1 MDAAFAKY
9 SMKGGK
15 VRKSHVEKLV
25 LDPPSEAIEDI
36 QTAFRELVCP
46 EGPQQQVGAV
56 DKLLSAGLSSEDSA
70 KICTTVFLS
79 SLLQLKPKVQLRS
92 KILKCLPVLA
102 ASHPEAYKACAL
114 SHLQAAATD
123 TTDLFRLVQGVSLLV
138 EERNT
143 IFLTVNNEEEP
154 HCSVDPSDWL
164 IHQPVII
171 QAVVQGIRLLWKS
184 SLKESS
190 TVEASSA
197 LQQVQQLVKSGTH
210 FFQQHYSACE
220 DTNAS
225 SKELLEGVLDLL
237 HHPACP
243 LDLRVNCG
251 QLLVLV
257 YSLVSEG
264 NLCCLVK
271 NVINKTEQY
280 GDLPSVG
287 QLAVING
294 VLCVTLSRNLYSQ
307 EDEPPLGI
315 EVIQACLTLA
325 SNTSDG
331 NIALS
336 AIRVIHQWT
345 LRTLEAQQA
354 GVLSDDTKSKLD
366 MSSPLMSWLL
376 DYLWLSWDHFLDSVK
391 HSTRET
397 FLNHLKIQQGVNE
410 EKCKQQLLSICAEF
424 VPQLSQRRYRCSA
437 VSCMVPVLGAELLLT
452 LYPDLPSTL
461 VTYLKEPSMASH
473 ASELLQAL
481 FQHHLKEVSLVCWQN
496 VWLTNFID
504 LFSKEM
510 QPYGYESLFKKLL
523 FACPES
529 LDTAVQWLVKC
540 SENPVSEKLCLLI
553 MCVKI
558 GRCSP
563 QWITKCN
570 NVAKQHNTS
579 LWKAMLP
586 YKIIEL
592 CLSHRDESVQEA
604 AYSLLCESPKS
615 TELPEARDLEL
626 ILDYCTHS
634 ITSHSPSHR
643 QHLVKSTKKL
653 FVRMREGSIALV
665 RSNKTRKLTSTD
677 LVINK
682 QSLFC
687 KRLFSLMV
695 QSISYGANA
704 SRRSTALQVLEV
716 FQEIIVEGCVEIL
729 NIGHLTQQEVYL
741 DTLLSVLD
749 DSFETNKVITLKL
762 LLSCFKKDMIQQS
775 QKLESLLTASLSLAS
790 SCRPPDSLTAA
801 YVLKFLC
808 HHPSAVEAVSKR
820 STDKASCG
828 SPRGVM
834 CNHLLECLQKEV
846 QFARKTLLSAAAS
859 GPMYGF
865 LLCLRMQLSD
875 MPEKEC
881 TNNHSE
887 WVLIVHEI
895 LEVCYTVSELVAP
908 VVRNS
913 SPEGHLPM
921 DLSPESLESLT
932 AALKVSLGNQQNQEE
947 IILSQNCKP
956 DELVKAHAVSAQML
970 LLCAWRCVKEVSL
983 IFGELI
989 QQVPLSSSNLCLLA
1003 VKDVEDIGQYFLSQL
1018 LETKHRGA
1026 FEQTYVGFSRI
1037 CQRLW
1042 QCNEEPMRKLPE
1054 KWLTE
1059 VLNSIQDSNDTRLCS
1074 TRRSA
1079 GVPFIMQAVLSSEP
1093 SVWGAACLKRTMTLL
1108 LKLASESQYEGSD
1121 ARIHAFN
1128 ILRSLYRD
1136 TRLGDHIIMY
1146 VSDGVKAALNGYKS
1160 NAWAE
1165 RNAASLLFASLVT
1178 RMLGVKQ
1185 TQDDLNRKNAMSALV
1200 FFRRYPELFDFL
1212 KDELDAG
1219 AAGIKEGR
1227 LVPALFPTLLLLAR
1241 LAPAPL
1247 EGRTSAVSMAS
1258 FSPAILQC
1266 ASSCVLQ
1273 LRTLASHALVPLVAP
1288 SQLSQVA
1295 GQLCQRAASTTN
1307 QNLLHGSLLCLSKLL
1322 KNYIGNIEND
1332 IDNIV
1337 RDIVA
1342 LSWSATESNPC
1353 LVTRSCALE
1362 LFTFLNSKQ
1371 LIQETSLVFKS
1382 IHSGA
1387 LALIHSD
1394 SMSLNSQPWS
1404 TLCKKQAAKL
1414 VLTSCVNNTC
1424 DLQRIYNSFVNNNCS
1439 DVRMCTL
1446 EHLVSLEN
1454 LPTYIFSI
1462 LRERM
1467 TYEEVN
1473 SNCLQLV
1480 YQIMSR
1486 VIHQH
1491 KEEPCLL
1498 SLLLHSTSRSK
1509 EEASSEL
1516 KAAMI
1521 QFSSACVFTL
1531 LSVTPTV
1538 SFEKEFDQWLEMVVE
1553 CSASECD
1560 NEERQAVAEGL
1571 TRVLP
1576 SLLSHPS
1583 ISPLS
1588 RLKAM
1593 EVLVVQLQD
1602 DNSQVQETAAEGAAC
1617 LCTQSVCLSPPRAVT
1632 KVCDFIGTIGTPQA
1646 VSLLVKLCLKED
1658 LPEGFGLSQDED
1670 RVFNKGEV
1678 NIYKESLWLA
1688 RAASLSLSSYLS
1700 TCPPESET
1708 PLFFESFI
1716 VPHLVTSSLKEDLR
1730 EQESCRDIQIS
1741 LCELLKLLQQD
1752 ILHLF
1757 QQVASVTDMAVY
1769 CVKNVEA
1776 LFVRLGC
1783 RSALWK
1789 VLTHYHSAASP
1800 EVTSVA
1806 VALQRSTIKGRLVHE
1821 IICDLS
1827 YTGTG
1832 HIIK

>member
-1 MDAAFAKY
+1 M
-9 SMKGGK
+9 
-15 VRKSHVEKLV
+15 E
-25 LDPPSEAIEDI
+25 
-36 QTAFRELVCP
+36 T
-46 EGPQQQVGAV
+46 
-56 DKLLSAGLSSEDSA
+56 
-70 KICTTVFLS
+70 
-79 SLLQLKPKVQLRS
+79 
-92 KILKCLPVLA
+92 
-102 ASHPEAYKACAL
+102 
-114 SHLQAAATD
+114 
-123 TTDLFRLVQGVSLLV
+123 
-138 EERNT
+138 
-143 IFLTVNNEEEP
+143 
-154 HCSVDPSDWL
+154 
-164 IHQPVII
+164 
-171 QAVVQGIRLLWKS
+171 
-184 SLKESS
+184 
-190 TVEASSA
+190 SSA
-197 LQQVQQLVKSGTH
+197 LQQIQQLVKSGTH

-220 DTNAS
+220 DTNVS
-225 SKELLEGVLDLL
+225 SKELLEGALDLL
-237 HHPACP
+237 RHPACP

-251 QLLVLV
+251 QLFVLV

-264 NLCCLVK
+264 KLDCLVK
-271 NVINKTEQY
+271 SVMAKTEQY

-287 QLAVING
+287 QLALING

-307 EDEPPLGI
+307 ECEPPLGV

-325 SNTSDG
+325 ANTSDG

-336 AIRVIHQWT
+336 AVRVIHQWT
-345 LRTLEAQQA
+345 LRTLEAQQSDF
-354 GVLSDDTKSKLD
+354 LSDEAKTKLD
-366 MSSPLMSWLL
+366 MSSPLMSGLL

-391 HSTRET
+391 HSTKET
-397 FLNHLKIQQGVNE
+397 FMNLLKIQQGVNE
-410 EKCKQQLLSICAEF
+410 EKCRQQLLSICAEF
-424 VPQLSQRRYRCSA
+424 VPHLSLRRYRCSA
-437 VSCMVPVLGAELLLT
+437 VSCMVPVLGAEVLLA
-452 LYPDLPSTL
+452 LYPDLPCTL
-461 VTYLKEPSMASH
+461 ITCLKEPSMASH

-481 FQHHLKEVSLVCWQN
+481 FQQHLKEVSLICWQN

-529 LDTAVQWLVKC
+529 LDTAVQWLVQC

-570 NVAKQHNTS
+570 KEAKQHSTG

-653 FVRMREGSIALV
+653 FLRIREGSSALV
-665 RSNKTRKLTSTD
+665 RLNKTRKITSTD
-677 LVINK
+677 LVINR

-704 SRRSTALQVLEV
+704 SRRSTALQVLEI
-716 FQEIIVEGCVEIL
+716 FQEIIVEGCVEVL
-729 NIGHLTQQEVYL
+729 NISHLTQQEVYL

-749 DSFETNKVITLKL
+749 DSFETNKAITLKL
-762 LLSCFKKDMIQQS
+762 LLSCFKNDMTQQNL
-775 QKLESLLTASLSLAS
+775 KLASLLAASLGLAS
-790 SCRPPDSLTAA
+790 SCKPPDSLTAA

-808 HHPSAVEAVSKR
+808 HHPTVVEAVSKR
-820 STDKASCG
+820 SVDKASCV
-828 SPRGVM
+828 SPQGVM
-834 CNHLLECLQKEV
+834 CSHLLECLQKEV
-846 QFARKTLLSAAAS
+846 KIAQKNLLSAAAS
-859 GPMYGF
+859 GPMYGL

-875 MPEKEC
+875 LPETKC
-881 TNNHSE
+881 ANSHSE
-887 WVLIVHEI
+887 WVLIVHEV
-895 LEVCYTVSELVAP
+895 LKVCYTVSELVAP

-921 DLSPESLESLT
+921 DLSPESLESLR
-932 AALKVSLGNQQNQEE
+932 AALKVSLGNQQKQDE
-947 IILSQNCKP
+947 IILSQDCKP
-956 DELVKAHAVSAQML
+956 EELVKAHAVSAQML

-989 QQVPLSSSNLCLLA
+989 QRVPLSSSHLCLLT
-1003 VKDVEDIGQYFLSQL
+1003 VKDVEDVGQYFLSQM

-1042 QCNEEPMRKLPE
+1042 QCEEEAMRKLPE

-1059 VLNSIQDSNDTRLCS
+1059 VLNSIQDSSDTRLCS

-1079 GVPFIMQAVLSSEP
+1079 GVPFIVQAVLSSEP
-1093 SVWGAACLKRTMTLL
+1093 SIWGAACLKRTMTLL
-1108 LKLASESQYEGSD
+1108 LKLASESQYEGSG
-1121 ARIHAFN
+1121 ARLHAFN

-1219 AAGIKEGR
+1219 AAGIKEGS

-1247 EGRTSAVSMAS
+1247 EGRTSAMSMAS

-1295 GQLCQRAASTTN
+1295 AQLCQRAVSTTN
-1307 QNLLHGSLLCLSKLL
+1307 QNMLHGSLLCLLKLL
-1322 KNYIGNIEND
+1322 KNYIENIESD
-1332 IDNIV
+1332 IDDIV
-1337 RDIVA
+1337 RAIIP
-1342 LSWSATESNPC
+1342 LSWSATQSNPC

-1362 LFTFLNSKQ
+1362 LFTFLIGKQ
-1371 LIQETSLVFKS
+1371 LIQQTSLVFKS

-1387 LALIHSD
+1387 LSLIASD
-1394 SMSLNSQPWS
+1394 SVSLNSQPWS

-1414 VLTSCVNNTC
+1414 VLTCSVT
-1424 DLQRIYNSFVNNNCS
+1424 DAHDRQSIYKSFVSNNCS

-1446 EHLVSLEN
+1446 EYLISLEN
-1454 LPTYIFSI
+1454 LPTHIFNI
-1462 LRERM
+1462 LQERI
-1467 TYEEVN
+1467 TLEVD

-1491 KEEPCLL
+1491 KEEPGLP
-1498 SLLLHSTSRSK
+1498 SLLLHSITRSK

-1516 KAAMI
+1516 KAALI
-1521 QFSSACVFTL
+1521 QFSSACVATL
-1531 LSVTPTV
+1531 LSVV
-1538 SFEKEFDQWLEMVVE
+1538 CMHDVE
-1553 CSASECD
+1553 LYSC
-1560 NEERQAVAEGL
+1560 
-1571 TRVLP
+1571 T
-1576 SLLSHPS
+1576 
-1583 ISPLS
+1583 
-1588 RLKAM
+1588 
-1593 EVLVVQLQD
+1593 
-1602 DNSQVQETAAEGAAC
+1602 
-1617 LCTQSVCLSPPRAVT
+1617 LCT
-1632 KVCDFIGTIGTPQA
+1632 
-1646 VSLLVKLCLKED
+1646 VK
-1658 LPEGFGLSQDED
+1658 
-1670 RVFNKGEV
+1670 
-1678 NIYKESLWLA
+1678 
-1688 RAASLSLSSYLS
+1688 
-1700 TCPPESET
+1700 
-1708 PLFFESFI
+1708 
-1716 VPHLVTSSLKEDLR
+1716 
-1730 EQESCRDIQIS
+1730 
-1741 LCELLKLLQQD
+1741 
-1752 ILHLF
+1752 
-1757 QQVASVTDMAVY
+1757 
-1769 CVKNVEA
+1769 
-1776 LFVRLGC
+1776 
-1783 RSALWK
+1783 
-1789 VLTHYHSAASP
+1789 
-1800 EVTSVA
+1800 
-1806 VALQRSTIKGRLVHE
+1806 
-1821 IICDLS
+1821 
-1827 YTGTG
+1827 
-1832 HIIK
+1832 